1 MTELEFLKQKKYMLK
16 STKYIRYQL
25 GDVELK
31 FFKNS
36 DEVIL
41 SIGEYSAP
49 LNEFLAPF
57 YDKNF
62 PFSEKKVVCEDTSA
76 SITCDY
82 CDGKS
87 PDTIEGAADD
97 TDIEE
102 EIQRVLVE
110 LKNTDIYSQH
120 YHLHLSTIDRLIGI
134 REKI

>member
-87 PDTIEGAADD
+87 PDAIEGAADD

>member
-102 EIQRVLVE
+102 EIQRVLAE
-110 LKNTDIYSQH
+110 LKNKSVGSDTYSN
-120 YHLHLSTIDRLIGI
+120 LLTVLERLVDI

>member
-102 EIQRVLVE
+102 EIQRVLEE
-110 LKNTDIYSQH
+110 LKSTTIYSEK
-120 YHLHLSTIDRLIGI
+120 YHLHLSTLERLINI